1 MINSIS
7 NAAQTATASASN
19 SKEEAA
25 IQQADFLKLLA
36 TELKNQDPDKPMDSG
51 AMLDQFATLSQVQS
65 MASLE
70 TNMVAMTS
78 HQMNMAPLTG
88 ASLIGKGVTFQSN
101 DFDSKDATVNGYI
114 EPQQGASE
122 VTVNLRNGLGQIV
135 DSLVIPTS
143 DNKVAFPFKFEGVEE
158 GSYTV
163 EAVYLNDEIEEPVP
177 VLKESKV
184 ESIRIDGGEMLFK
197 LSNGLYAR
205 LEDLSTINN

>member
-7 NAAQTATASASN
+7 SAAQTATVSASN
-19 SKEEAA
+19 SKEEAE

-70 TNMVAMTS
+70 NNMVAMTS

-88 ASLIGKGVTFQSN
+88 ASLIGKGVTFESN
-101 DFDSKDATVNGYI
+101 DFESKDASVEGYI
-114 EPQQGASE
+114 EPQQGVGE
-122 VTVNLRNGLGQIV
+122 VTVNLKDGLGQIV
-135 DSLVIPTS
+135 DSVVIPTS
-143 DNKVAFPFKFEGVEE
+143 DNQVSFPFRFKGVDE

-163 EAVYLNDEIEEPVP
+163 EAVYLNDEVEESVP
-177 VLKESKV
+177 VLKESTV
-184 ESIRIDGGEMLFK
+184 ESIRIDGGDMLFK

-205 LEDLSTINN
+205 LEDLSTIN